1 MPRAGL
7 RVVVGGGATVVVA
20 GIADDVVGAT
30 VVPVGVAGGRVVA
43 GAAVVGGATVVVV
56 TTGTAVAAGTVV
68 VAGAAVVVGATVVG
82 VVVVVVGADGLTT
95 AEVVDIGLI
104 PVEFQAATRNSWSR
118 AESRP
123 VTV

>member
-1 MPRAGL
+1 M
-7 RVVVGGGATVVVA
+7 VVV
-20 GIADDVVGAT
+20 
-30 VVPVGVAGGRVVA
+30 
-43 GAAVVGGATVVVV
+43 
-56 TTGTAVAAGTVV
+56 
-68 VAGAAVVVGATVVG
+68 VVVGATVVDVG
-82 VVVVVVGADGLTT
+82 VVVVVVVVGADGLTT